1 MSVAPISLLFDWVTV
16 GRRGII
22 NSGLQSTIFFVG
34 GVCVQ
39 SIEHPGCVWDV
50 AFLPNGDLVTACS
63 DGVARVWTR
72 EKKLYAPTEEMEAF
86 LSLISS
92 RKSAA
97 LVSFLFFISCIS

>member
-1 MSVAPISLLFDWVTV
+1 MAQLACLLIGQRWELRFYEFWLTL
-16 GRRGII
+16 G
-22 NSGLQSTIFFVG
+22 NLFVG

-72 EKKLYAPTEEMEAF
+72 EKKLYAPTEETEAF
-86 LSLISS
+86 ISLVSS
-92 RKSAA
+92 RKSVA
-97 LVSFLFFISCIS
+97 LVSCPFFGVCVP